1 MGNTLWSLLVRGAFL
16 IQMRCYQSNFRNFR
30 KKIELKISYLSANF
44 ENQILSKGGTTK
56 RELRIFAPSLAIVGV
71 GSTQQGEELDQYMQG
86 TDSVV
91 GERKL
96 SLIVHYKQ
104 EEQTP
109 QAALIALIKGCIVQG
124 QVRTEGGAYML
135 GNSRKSCQ
143 VCTGK
148 EITTK
153 AKI

>member
-56 RELRIFAPSLAIVGV
+56 RELRIFAHSLAIVGV
-71 GSTQQGEELDQYMQG
+71 GSTQQREELDQYMQG

-96 SLIVHYKQ
+96 SLIVH
-104 EEQTP
+104 
-109 QAALIALIKGCIVQG
+109 
-124 QVRTEGGAYML
+124 
-135 GNSRKSCQ
+135 
-143 VCTGK
+143 
-148 EITTK
+148 
-153 AKI
+153 